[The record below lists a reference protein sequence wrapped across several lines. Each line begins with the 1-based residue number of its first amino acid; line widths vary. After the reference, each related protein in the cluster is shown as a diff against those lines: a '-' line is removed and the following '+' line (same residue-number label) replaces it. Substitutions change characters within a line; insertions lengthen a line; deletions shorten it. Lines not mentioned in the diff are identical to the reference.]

1 MSAVSGSDREIFVVD
16 DDPTAR
22 ESIATLLA
30 EAGFRVTL
38 FADGSAVINEARA
51 RVPACIILDLHMP
64 GGSGLDILA
73 RLDARHYAAPM
84 LVVSGRSDIPCVVEA
99 IKRGAFDYIE
109 KHRAGEDLV
118 ARVREAVDAV
128 AQRSPDYAAWDPARP
143 AFPGAA
149 TLTPR
154 EHEVLAQIVGS
165 ASNKEAAARLGI
177 SRRTV
182 EIHRAHIMQKLGAKN
197 SVDLMRIVMSRT
209 TDEAAPPPAPHD
221 GPREDSHQLTA

>member
-1 MSAVSGSDREIFVVD
+1 VSAVNGSDREIFAVD
-16 DDPTAR
+16 GDPAAR
-22 ESIATLLA
+22 ESLATLLT
-30 EAGFRVTL
+30 EAGLRVML
-38 FADGSAVINEARA
+38 FADARAMIIEARA
-51 RVPACIILDLHMP
+51 RTPACIILDLHMP

-109 KHRAGEDLV
+109 RHRVSADLV

-128 AQRSPDYAAWDPARP
+128 ARRASDYGVWDRARP
-143 AFPGAA
+143 TFPGAA
-149 TLTPR
+149 TLTRR

-182 EIHRAHIMQKLGAKN
+182 EIHRAHVMQKLVAKN
-197 SVDLMRIVMSRT
+197 SVDLMRIVMSRVP
-209 TDEAAPPPAPHD
+209 DESPQDPDPHQVARD
-221 GPREDSHQLTA
+221 DPRQLTA